1 MKASKTIMI
10 SAALVLMLT
19 AVLFTCSGINV
30 EAATEGCV
38 SAQSSEACITKDGNT
53 YLITG
58 ITNNTGTVIYNSYG
72 EQGSDATIPASI
84 IVNGEKMNVTAIMT
98 GAFSKAASENLK
110 TITIRSHVIGTI
122 SKNAFSGISK
132 DTVIYVPNSKLK
144 EYKALIRES
153 GASNQVESVDLI

>member
-30 EAATEGCV
+30 EAATEGNV
-38 SAQSSEACITKDGNT
+38 SAQSSEACVTKDGNT
-53 YLITG
+53 YQITG

-84 IVNGEKMNVTAIMT
+84 IVNGEKMNVTGIMT
-98 GAFSKAASENLK
+98 GAFSGTASQDLK
-110 TITIRSHVIGTI
+110 TITIRSRVIDTI
-122 SKNAFSGISK
+122 SKDAFSGLSK
-132 DTVIYVPNSKLK
+132 DTIIYVPNSKLK
-144 EYKALIRES
+144 VYKALIRAS
-153 GASNQVESVDLI
+153 GASNRVEAADLI